1 MSAEDIKNAFTN
13 ANEDALIEGNQ
24 QSDHESPIGAMPRM
38 NVDAYFGI
46 LQKFVDAAAINSEA
60 SPVAIA
66 ANVISLFCASL
77 NRYVYQWIGD
87 TKIHC
92 RPFFLLVGKSGK
104 ARKGTAEA
112 LPRRVFERVDQIRNE
127 KYDNHLFL
135 KIHGGGLSSGEGI
148 CFAIRDAPEDSD
160 DKDTGVL
167 DKRLL
172 VIESEFANVLAN
184 CKRETSTLSAV
195 IRNVFDGRNLAP
207 LTKTNRTC
215 ATDPHVV
222 IIGHITSHE
231 LIAKVGNG
239 VEAVNG
245 LLNRFLMCFVA
256 REQLVPLP
264 ASTSIDEIESLA
276 KGIVG
281 IFDFI
286 DETRQENIGGTI
298 EIRIN
303 EQAQQYWAK
312 VYSKLSQDNPGII
325 GSLLARTEVYARML
339 AMIFAVLD
347 KKLVIEIVH
356 LKAALHWVAY
366 VEESVWHLFSDA
378 NEQAKEQSLVDF
390 AEKIFLLL
398 VNRGPLTRTDISKA
412 FSGHKT
418 LEIKEGLERLL
429 NQAPARIEQIKE
441 KTTGR
446 SKEVYKV
453 KEAKKAEK
461 AI

>member
-1 MSAEDIKNAFTN
+1 MSAEDIKSAF
-13 ANEDALIEGNQ
+13 ANSSEDTPDDNQ
-24 QSDHESPIGAMPRM
+24 QCDYESPIGAMPSM
-38 NVDAYFGI
+38 NGDAYFGI

-112 LPRRVFERVDQIRNE
+112 LPRRVFERIDQIRSE
-127 KYDNHLFL
+127 KYENHLCL

-148 CFAIRDAPEDSD
+148 CFAIRDAPEDPD
-160 DKDTGVL
+160 AEDKGVL

-207 LTKTNRTC
+207 LTKTSRTC

-231 LIAKVGNG
+231 LIAKVCNG
-239 VEAVNG
+239 VEAANG

-264 ASTSIDEIESLA
+264 VSTSTREIDFLA
-276 KGIVG
+276 QDIVG

-286 DETRQENIGGTI
+286 DEQRQKSISGTI
-298 EIRIN
+298 EIQMN
-303 EQAQQYWAK
+303 EQAQQYWVK
-312 VYSKLSQDNPGII
+312 VYSKLSQDNPGIV

-366 VEESVWHLFSDA
+366 VEESVWHLFSDVT
-378 NEQAKEQSLVDF
+378 EQVKEQSLGDF

-398 VNRGPLTRTDISKA
+398 ANRGPMTRTEISKA

-418 LEIKEGLERLL
+418 SEIKEGLERLL
-429 NQAPARIEQIKE
+429 NQAPARVEQIKE

-446 SKEVYKV
+446 SKEIYKV
-453 KEAKKAEK
+453 KEAKKAKK
-461 AI
+461 AT